1 MKNLYSNLQIR
12 YDGDD
17 CRHINF
23 SYHVAFASIFFLLA
37 LTSLIQ
43 LAMCIHAG
51 IKMTKS
57 RNEPICRVKI
67 IMQNYW
73 IIIYI
78 FRIPAYEKTSINITS
93 LSHHNPEIFIFCR
106 FSCRSI
112 AWNVFCCTS
121 KYKVLIYFYRKQSS
135 VI

>member
-1 MKNLYSNLQIR
+1 MKNLYFYLQIR

-51 IKMTKS
+51 IKMAKS
-57 RNEPICRVKI
+57 GIEPISGSINNI
-67 IMQNYW
+67 IRNYY
-73 IIIYI
+73 IIIFI
-78 FRIPAYEKTSINITS
+78 FRIPAHEKTSINITS
-93 LSHHNPEIFIFCR
+93 LSHHNPEILILCR

-121 KYKVLIYFYRKQSS
+121 KCKVLIHF
-135 VI
+135 